1 MVEIARALTTNA
13 RIIVMDEPTTSPTS
27 RETDRLFEV
36 IAGLKAQ
43 GAIIYINHRMEEI
56 YQLADRVSV
65 LRDSSY
71 VGTLDRQDLSA
82 SKLVSMMVGRGLS
95 SVLSNGLILVGVSDI
110 WQYIIKGLVIIVSV
124 TLDRYRLKGLSRT

>member
-110 WQYIIKGLVIIVSV
+110 WQYIIKGLVIIVAV